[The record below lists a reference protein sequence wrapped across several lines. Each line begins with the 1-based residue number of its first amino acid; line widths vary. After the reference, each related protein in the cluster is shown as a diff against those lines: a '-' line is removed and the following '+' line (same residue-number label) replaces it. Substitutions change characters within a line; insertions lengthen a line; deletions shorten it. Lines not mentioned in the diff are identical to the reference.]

1 LFRGIAQCITKPLYY
16 SVTKGHRQG
25 RKITS
30 KHTSTIEPVALLV
43 DFLKTKDVTN
53 KIVLGIITSPKTSRK
68 SSTKSIKILEESAGV
83 LIRVTQK
90 TTLQE
95 FRIYTDS
102 KSELIDLIDTFAK
115 GKGWEVRR

>member
-1 LFRGIAQCITKPLYY
+1 M
-16 SVTKGHRQG
+16 TKGHRQG